1 MEEQQNSGQNN
12 SVTFLEMAAFKSQE
26 GFNTAR
32 LLHNK
37 KKGTFFLSADNGKT
51 YRCQAGIDTSKPMAW
66 IREEGAPLEN
76 SCLTNVNPQVEELG
90 SI

>member
-1 MEEQQNSGQNN
+1 MAE
-12 SVTFLEMAAFKSQE
+12 VTFTEMSAFKSQE
-26 GFNTAR
+26 GVNTAR

-51 YRCQAGIDTSKPMAW
+51 YRCQAGIDTAKPMAW
-66 IREEGAPLEN
+66 IREEGAALETA
-76 SCLTNVNPQVEELG
+76 CLTNVNPQVEELG